1 MLEKRG
7 YVFRTPQHSRR
18 YRYLPFLFLAG
29 QVGVLLVLDRDWFC
43 SCGSIRL
50 WQGVLDP
57 HQNSQQLTDH
67 YSLLHLAFGVGLFVW
82 LSAIRPHWS
91 LAPLATYAVASSA
104 LWEIFENLPFII
116 QIFGNDGSSL
126 HYSGDSIVN
135 SLSDTFFVVLGFL
148 LASRLTTGMAVATIL
163 SLEMAT
169 YVMIGDGVVAGL
181 LRIAGM
187 PTYMS

>member
-7 YVFRTPQHSRR
+7 YVFRTLQHSRH
-18 YRYLPFLFLAG
+18 YLYLPFLLLAG
-29 QVGVLLVLDRDWFC
+29 QVGVLLLLDRDWFC
-43 SCGSIRL
+43 SCGLIRL

-82 LSAIRPHWS
+82 LNAIRPHWS
-91 LAPLATYAVASSA
+91 LARLSTYAVASSA

-135 SLSDTFFVVLGFL
+135 SLSDTIFVVLGFL

-163 SLEMAT
+163 SLEMTT

>member
-18 YRYLPFLFLAG
+18 YLYLPFLFLAG
-29 QVGVLLVLDRDWFC
+29 QVSVLLVLDRDWFC

-82 LSAIRPHWS
+82 LNAIRPHWS
-91 LAPLATYAVASSA
+91 LARLSTYAVASSA

-135 SLSDTFFVVLGFL
+135 SLSDTFFVILGFL
-148 LASRLTTGMAVATIL
+148 LAARLPTGLSVATIL
-163 SLEMAT
+163 SLELAT

-181 LRIAGM
+181 LRIARL
-187 PTYMS
+187 PTNVS

>member
-1 MLEKRG
+1 MLETRG
-7 YVFRTPQHSRR
+7 YVFRTLPHSRR
-18 YRYLPFLFLAG
+18 YLYLPFLFLAG
-29 QVGVLLVLDRDWFC
+29 QVGILLLLDRDWFC
-43 SCGSIRL
+43 SCGLIRL

-91 LAPLATYAVASSA
+91 LARLATYAVASSA

-135 SLSDTFFVVLGFL
+135 SLSDTIFVVLGFL

-163 SLEMAT
+163 SLEMTT

>member
-18 YRYLPFLFLAG
+18 YLYLPFLFLAG
-29 QVGVLLVLDRDWFC
+29 QVSILLVLDRDWFC

-91 LAPLATYAVASSA
+91 LARLATYAVASSA

-135 SLSDTFFVVLGFL
+135 SLSDTIFVVLGFL

>member
-7 YVFRTPQHSRR
+7 YVFRTPQHTRR
-18 YRYLPFLFLAG
+18 YLYLPFLFLAG

-82 LSAIRPHWS
+82 LSAIRPRWS
-91 LAPLATYAVASSA
+91 LAHLATYAVASSA

-181 LRIAGM
+181 LRIAGL

>member
-7 YVFRTPQHSRR
+7 YVFRTPHHSRR
-18 YRYLPFLFLAG
+18 YLYLPFLFLAG

-91 LAPLATYAVASSA
+91 LARLATYAVASSA

-169 YVMIGDGVVAGL
+169 YVMIGDGVIAGL

>member
-7 YVFRTPQHSRR
+7 YIFRTPQHSRR
-18 YRYLPFLFLAG
+18 YLYLPFLFLAG
-29 QVGVLLVLDRDWFC
+29 QVSVLLVLDRDWFC

-57 HQNSQQLTDH
+57 HQNSQQLADH

-91 LAPLATYAVASSA
+91 LARLATYAVASSA

-135 SLSDTFFVVLGFL
+135 SLSDTFFVLLGFL